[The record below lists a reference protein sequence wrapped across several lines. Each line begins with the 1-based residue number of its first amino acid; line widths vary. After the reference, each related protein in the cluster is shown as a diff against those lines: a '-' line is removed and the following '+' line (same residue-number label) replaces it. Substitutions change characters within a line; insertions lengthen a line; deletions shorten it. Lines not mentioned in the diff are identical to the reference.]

1 MSTICSNR
9 EQPRWFQHA
18 AVLPDRLRQLQTQFE
33 LLWFYHKYINILYK
47 YIVAAWEGE
56 DWWWHTTRHTH
67 SSSSLLWLWL
77 TSRRCQNFLE
87 AVRVHGNGQESTSLL
102 IRHIKGRQ
110 KVLEPPALSEEC
122 RSVCDLRDFS
132 PYWVVYSIELDIAD
146 IVLGTERSRTPW
158 YGIQHLHL
166 VVELLSDS
174 LFWNQGYRQVTS
186 DLSIT
191 AH

>member
-1 MSTICSNR
+1 MTHN
-9 EQPRWFQHA
+9 QA
-18 AVLPDRLRQLQTQFE
+18 
-33 LLWFYHKYINILYK
+33 
-47 YIVAAWEGE
+47 
-56 DWWWHTTRHTH
+56 HTH

-110 KVLEPPALSEEC
+110 KVLEPSALSEEC

-132 PYWVVYSIELDIAD
+132 PYWVVYSTELDVTD
-146 IVLGTERSRTPW
+146 IVRGTERSRTPW

-166 VVELLSDS
+166 VVELLSHS
-174 LFWNQGYRQVTS
+174 LLESGLQTS
-186 DLSIT
+186 DIWLVHHRTLKMNLWADWLVFLFSSVMAVGDGQLHASDWWT
-191 AH
+191 RGGR

>member
-1 MSTICSNR
+1 MTHN
-9 EQPRWFQHA
+9 QA
-18 AVLPDRLRQLQTQFE
+18 
-33 LLWFYHKYINILYK
+33 
-47 YIVAAWEGE
+47 
-56 DWWWHTTRHTH
+56 HTH

-132 PYWVVYSIELDIAD
+132 PYWVVYSTELDVTD
-146 IVLGTERSRTPW
+146 IVRGTERSRTPW

-166 VVELLSDS
+166 VVELLGDS
-174 LFWNQGYRQVTS
+174 LVWNQDYRQVTCPS
-186 DLSIT
+186 PHIKNEPLSWLARVSFFFCYGCRWWT
-191 AH
+191 APCLWLVNTWRKINSWSPSWSWTRWPKCCWE